1 MEKGAAVEVRPL
13 FVAARVGD
21 LCPAI
26 SRPHIAENRPER
38 GEVLQTAFAIIDYI
52 TGCTPFLSP
61 ILPNCRILSL
71 FIPKNKKPR
80 ISPRLL
86 FVFSVRRA
94 NFFQIAAL

>member
-38 GEVLQTAFAIIDYI
+38 GEVLRTAFAIIENIIGYS
-52 TGCTPFLSP
+52 PFLSP
-61 ILPNCRILSL
+61 VVPFYPL
-71 FIPKNKKPR
+71 FSPKTK
-80 ISPRLL
+80 SPGFLRGFCLCVQFVRLT
-86 FVFSVRRA
+86 
-94 NFFQIAAL
+94 FFK